1 MSSYKIV
8 NNPNH
13 SQVDYATGTLLD
25 RETVEGVPIMSEST
39 RGGAKLGDNLTINGD
54 VLSAVNMRY
63 DDTEV
68 KDEIARMKEREQSI
82 NDRIDDLA
90 HQGGTAGPAGP
101 TGPAGPPGPKG
112 DPGPQGPPGPK
123 GDRGPTGSDG
133 VRGAAGPPGP
143 TGPRGGDGSPGPV
156 GPKGDAGP
164 AGPEGRVGPQGPPGP
179 KGDAGDRGPA
189 GERGEVGPAGPPG
202 PAGER
207 GPAGEGSDIIWN
219 KKSVDFGENWNL
231 TISMNDK
238 QYTPERMGA
247 FLRYTLPGDA
257 KSTIYLPIK
266 IGVIHAV
273 RIRGNKMM
281 KVTLREEGVGGN
293 FSLHSMIKSSIDPDI
308 TAEDKIVLL
317 AVAVL

>member
-1 MSSYKIV
+1 MSKYKIV

-101 TGPAGPPGPKG
+101 TGPVGPPGPKG

-123 GDRGPTGSDG
+123 GDRGLAGPDG

-143 TGPRGGDGSPGPV
+143 TGPRGADGTPGPV
-156 GPKGDAGP
+156 GPKGDMGP

-179 KGDAGDRGPA
+179 KGEP
-189 GERGEVGPAGPPG
+189 
-202 PAGER
+202 GER
-207 GPAGEGSDIIWN
+207 GPAGEGVDNVWTKPVNGVTKQGFTTLYLSDN
-219 KKSVDFGENWNL
+219 GGN
-231 TISMNDK
+231 IS
-238 QYTPERMGA
+238 PERSGP
-247 FLRYTLPGDA
+247 FLRYVFKVA
-257 KSTIYLPIK
+257 KGITTFNIPSSVSVVNAIRVSKT
-266 IGVIHAV
+266 GV
-273 RIRGNKMM
+273 KT
-281 KVTLREEGVGGN
+281 VTLRKEGGQEWFTFYRVVKD
-293 FSLHSMIKSSIDPDI
+293 SYDPDI
-308 TAEDKIVLL
+308 AEGETIVLL
-317 AVAVL
+317 ALSAL